1 MNSKT
6 LCFCLSFATAALT
19 PPPASAGPLPCGTGS
34 PICGSVASAT
44 IQTAP
49 GLWLTIRKP
58 PAPAPKRGLT
68 PSTRSGFATS
78 TRSGF
83 ATWYS
88 RASARREG
96 TGGDRVLMANG
107 KPLRDEAL
115 TCAMWLTNST
125 GRPLRPDGSI
135 VTVRAVGT
143 PASGQKTVSVAWTDN
158 GPGSAPRSR
167 GVIVDL
173 SRAAMLALD
182 PDGLRKGRVA
192 VTVEW

>member
-6 LCFCLSFATAALT
+6 LFFLTFFAAALT
-19 PPPASAGPLPCGTGS
+19 APRLNAQSPVAVCVASLPASSGTPTMGN
-34 PICGSVASAT
+34 
-44 IQTAP
+44 
-49 GLWLTIRKP
+49 GLYVRVTKP
-58 PAPAPKRGLT
+58 PAPAPKRG
-68 PSTRSGFATS
+68 SQTS

-88 RASARREG
+88 RESCRREG

-125 GRPLRPDGSI
+125 GRPLRPDGRR
-135 VTVRAVGT
+135 VTISVARSTAC
-143 PASGQKTVSVAWTDN
+143 SGPPTCSKKTVTCAWTDN
-158 GPGSAPRSR
+158 GPGRVPRSL
-167 GVIVDL
+167 GVVVDL
-173 SRAAMLALD
+173 TPGAMRALD

-192 VTVEW
+192 VVVTFP